1 MWKWIFYSLPPSLL
15 WRPYFL
21 ISKLFSQ
28 ALTYSSIIGLP
39 SEVPAHTPQADNLFW
54 AIIFTCL
61 SCLTTY
67 NGSLLPNTLG
77 LNTFVAVDKDPTQLS
92 HFFFF
97 SFWTL
102 VFHLNTYWF
111 QQVPHTYDMDTHL
124 SILVHPPLSS
134 SQSLLFLL
142 QPTKILPSMDSLQQ
156 GWANFFYKKPDSKH
170 FSFSCLCGLC
180 HNYSTLFVTAWKG
193 P

>member
-21 ISKLFSQ
+21 ITKLFSQ
-28 ALTYSSIIGLP
+28 ALTYSSITGLP
-39 SEVPAHTPQADNLFW
+39 SDVPAHTPQADNLLW
-54 AIIFTCL
+54 AIIFICL

-77 LNTFVAVDKDPTQLS
+77 LNTFVAVVKDPTQLS

-97 SFWTL
+97 FSFWTL
-102 VFHLNTYWF
+102 VFYLNTYWF
-111 QQVPHTYDMDTHL
+111 QQIPHTYDMGTHL
-124 SILVHPPLSS
+124 SILIHPPLSS

-142 QPTKILPSMDSLQQ
+142 QPKRYYHRWIPYSRGGQT
-156 GWANFFYKKPDSKH
+156 
-170 FSFSCLCGLC
+170 FSIKSQIVNISASIVYVVCA
-180 HNYSTLFVTAWKG
+180 TTTQLFVTAWKG